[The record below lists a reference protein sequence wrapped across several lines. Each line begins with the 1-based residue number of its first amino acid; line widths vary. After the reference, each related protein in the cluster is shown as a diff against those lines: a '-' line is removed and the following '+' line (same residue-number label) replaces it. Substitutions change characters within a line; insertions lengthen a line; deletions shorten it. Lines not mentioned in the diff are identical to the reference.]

1 MTTIILVIH
10 SLLALVLIGIVLI
23 QRSEGGGL
31 GIGGG
36 GGGGGF
42 MTARGSAN
50 FLTRT
55 TAILAAC
62 FMATSL
68 VLAILAGGH
77 SQPRSIMDDIST
89 QPAAPQGTAPQ
100 GTAPQ
105 GNAPQGNAPATPR
118 APVSQ

>member
-105 GNAPQGNAPATPR
+105 GNAPATPR

>member
-1 MTTIILVIH
+1 
-10 SLLALVLIGIVLI
+10 
-23 QRSEGGGL
+23 
-31 GIGGG
+31 
-36 GGGGGF
+36 

-77 SQPRSIMDDIST
+77 SQPRSIVDDIST
-89 QPAAPQGTAPQ
+89 QPAGTQVPGAPQGT
-100 GTAPQ
+100 GT
-105 GNAPQGNAPATPR
+105 APATPR